1 MAGEYR
7 SVEVLAQLPEE
18 LAERISKGELRIA
31 LTSTPIQGAV
41 MRPDLIESLA
51 EAFRKVSMRY
61 YLGLINGDMIPVEI
75 PAMAAP
81 KVWGSG
87 ELFFNS

>member
-41 MRPDLIESLA
+41 ERPALIESLA
-51 EAFRKVSMRY
+51 AAFSKVSMKY
-61 YLGLINGDMIPVEI
+61 HLGLINGDMIPVEI
-75 PAMAAP
+75 PAMEAP